1 MRKTFT
7 PAVLLLLLLL
17 SVVSGYAVPNKG
29 EVQGLPTKGLILF
42 MPFNG
47 NANDESGNGNHGK
60 VHGATLTLDRKG
72 NPNGAYHFGGYH
84 KKDYIKVPNS
94 PSLKLDKEITM
105 SIWVK
110 QPLVQ
115 GMDGYGYKKDGHSM
129 TLICKDGDRRGF
141 YWMQTNHIQDRD
153 QIIEFA
159 GTWTGKN
166 YGQVKSAPIHFS
178 ATKWKHYAVTYDLKR
193 RTAKLFYNGK
203 LISTKKYHHPDIFK
217 QANNYD
223 LYIGV
228 FGYVGLWFPF
238 EGELDDIRI
247 YNRAL
252 SDKEVKAIYTQDSPQ
267 NNTTPP
273 DPTPGDYSNYA
284 LKIHT
289 WKSGLNENN
298 LQYIAADG
306 SSSIVL
312 EVIGGKIPKGTMLT
326 INTNNN
332 NNYGTVYVADGS
344 IMGIQNMYLSKWKK
358 VKQSKINID
367 NKYIKFIAPDGLG
380 DTENNERLVVLTITF
395 PDSTKLTK
403 VIRLIRTPV
412 LFLHGKGSSKKAWKE
427 MCAYFNKSNLYKNKE
442 LKSHVV
448 PFNYKKFSEKGF
460 EENTN
465 KYRITKR
472 GINHILQQLIQ
483 QGVLVQKVDVVSH
496 SMGGVLTRTYLQSDY
511 YDNDIHRMITMAT
524 PHSGTQSANL
534 IYSLKEPMIKLAIKE
549 MVYSFG
555 LRIGQASLK
564 LLGIY
569 TIGNKYFFTK
579 ATENLRVNSVATNN
593 FLNNKKSLSKQAKV
607 PSFAVG
613 AATLMTKKVED
624 YTGIPTGIIIRI
636 FTKLACLKRFNLLFT
651 DFYRTTESLYNQL
664 FGSPH
669 DIIVPI
675 KSQLGGLSQEHYKV
689 FFDTWHSGIIEKNE
703 VSDYVLKLLQ
713 SPPDDPRWCHT
724 GWKPETLTVPPG
736 ILAYEDVGV
745 VKKIKPQDVLQSESS
760 FVRFVPDK
768 EEDNAVA
775 GKEYT
780 LNLEH
785 SSDVVEIDV
794 LVLGENYENLLNV
807 KNPTSPTNIKISIPD
822 SLIGDLH
829 IMTFGKTVDS
839 SAVVDNLL
847 LHLENPKVK
856 LESLSLEFANVEE
869 EMNDPEVLIDM
880 NISDWQQFSV
890 MGHFSDGSVR
900 EITDFPGIEFAT
912 VNNKIDVTEPG
923 IVFAKAEGIDTLK
936 VAYQGK
942 TAWKEFEITP
952 YELDLIVFPKNA
964 GEVDES
970 HNKLNED
977 GYELKTLTPNA
988 KDGYTFSGWFMDGD
1002 FVSYDEKMELP
1013 MIRPYQVVAYFEPKT
1028 GAAKIKGFAFPNPVK
1043 DNVTLSFDV
1052 VTPGVYTFELYQE
1065 IGQHLQTI
1073 NKKYYSEGTHTI
1085 EFNTQALAPGR
1096 YFCQILRQG
1105 VSLGEIAFVV
1115 TK

>member
-17 SVVSGYAVPNKG
+17 SVISGYAGPNKG

-115 GMDGYGYKKDGHSM
+115 GMDGYGYKKDGHGM
-129 TLICKDGDRRGF
+129 TLICKNGDDGGF
-141 YWMQTNHIQDRD
+141 YWIQYNEVSKKTQMIALGGNFSNTTTQHFDFNANRWKH
-153 QIIEFA
+153 FVV
-159 GTWTGKN
+159 THK
-166 YGQVKSAPIHFS
+166 VKSGL
-178 ATKWKHYAVTYDLKR
+178 TTYY
-193 RTAKLFYNGK
+193 YNGRRVLRKK
-203 LISTKKYHHPDIFK
+203 LKDDAIFSE
-217 QANNYD
+217 ANKRD
-223 LYIGV
+223 LYIGI
-228 FGYVGLWFPF
+228 FGDIWFPF

-252 SDKEVKAIYTQDSPQ
+252 SDKEVKALYTQDSPQ

-306 SSSIVL
+306 TSSIVL
-312 EVIGGKIPKGTMLT
+312 EVTGGKIPKGTMLT
-326 INTNNN
+326 VSTDILKSS
-332 NNYGTVYVADGS
+332 GIVYTAENITRRTS
-344 IMGIQNMYLSKWKK
+344 NIFNATWKQ
-358 VKQSKINID
+358 VNGLFTSLDQP
-367 NKYIKFIAPDGLG
+367 YIKFKAPYGIG
-380 DTENNERLVVLTITF
+380 NTEENERKITFIITF
-395 PDSTKLTK
+395 PDKTSLTK
-403 VIRLIRTPV
+403 TIKLIRPPV
-412 LFLHGKGSSKKAWKE
+412 LFVHGKGSSKKAWNE
-427 MCAYFNKSNLYKNKE
+427 MYKHFAKSNLYKSKNE
-442 LKSHVV
+442 I
-448 PFNYKKFSEKGF
+448 PFHFYAYDY
-460 EENTN
+460 N
-465 KYRITKR
+465 KYAEESFKDNTEKNRIVQR
-472 GINHILQQLIQ
+472 AINTVKTRLFL
-483 QGVLVQKVDVVSH
+483 QGVLVKKIDVIGH
-496 SMGGVLTRTYLQSDY
+496 SMGGILTRTYLQSKH
-511 YDNDIHRMITMAT
+511 YDDDINRMITIAT
-524 PHSGTQSANL
+524 PHSGSQVANLIFVAHKVLNDSIDSRTKNLSSQQRILIKTIANL
-534 IYSLKEPMIKLAIKE
+534 IYEHYAVTPA
-549 MVYSFG
+549 
-555 LRIGQASLK
+555 A
-564 LLGIY
+564 
-569 TIGNKYFFTK
+569 ND
-579 ATENLRVNSVATNN
+579 LRVNSIAYSYY
-593 FLNNKKSLSKQAKV
+593 LNHPYKIKTQNKV
-607 PSFAVG
+607 PSFAIG
-613 AATLMTKKVED
+613 ASVIPVVPIKN
-624 YTGIPTGIIIRI
+624 YTGNTIAKVTEILLNFG
-636 FTKLACLKRFNLLFT
+636 LNQEYNNLT
-651 DFYRTTESLYNQL
+651 AEQKINSL
-664 FGSPH
+664 FGGNN
-669 DIIVPI
+669 DLIVPI
-675 KSQLGGLSQEHYKV
+675 NSQLGGLGLDHSKV
-689 FFDTWHSGIIEKNE
+689 FVNTWHSGVIEKDE

-745 VKKIKPQDVLQSESS
+745 VKKIKPQNVLQSESS
-760 FVRFVPDK
+760 FVRFVLDK

-785 SSDVVEIDV
+785 SSDVVELDV
-794 LVLGENYENLLNV
+794 LVLGENYENLLNM

-829 IMTFGKTVDS
+829 IMAFGKTADS
-839 SAVVDNLL
+839 SVVVDNLL

-880 NISDWQQFSV
+880 NISDWQQFNV

-900 EITDFPGIEFAT
+900 EITDFSGIEFAT

-952 YELDLIVFPKNA
+952 YELDLIVFPENA

-1065 IGQHLQTI
+1065 LGEHLQTI
-1073 NKKYYSEGTHTI
+1073 NKKYFNEGTHTI
-1085 EFNTQALAPGR
+1085 EFNTQSLAPGR

>member
-94 PSLKLDKEITM
+94 PSLKLDNEITM

-273 DPTPGDYSNYA
+273 DPTPGDYSNYS

-306 SSSIVL
+306 TSSIVL
-312 EVIGGKIPKGTMLT
+312 EVTGGKIPKGTTLT
-326 INTNNN
+326 INSDDNKDF
-332 NNYGTVYVADGS
+332 GTVYLPNMS
-344 IMGIQNMYLSKWKK
+344 LIRPENMYNAKWTP
-358 VKQSKINID
+358 INKSIS
-367 NKYIKFIAPDGLG
+367 NLESSFIKYVAPAGLG
-380 DTENNERLVVLTITF
+380 DIKNNERIITFTITL
-395 PDSTKLTK
+395 PDNSKLTK
-403 VIRLIRTPV
+403 KIKLIRPPV
-412 LFLHGKGSSKKAWKE
+412 VFIHGKGSSKEAWNE
-427 MCAYFNKSNLYKNKE
+427 MYNHFAKSNLYKSKNE
-442 LKSHVV
+442 I
-448 PFNYKKFSEKGF
+448 PFHFYAYDY
-460 EENTN
+460 N
-465 KYRITKR
+465 KYAEESFKDNTEKNRIVQRAITTVKT
-472 GINHILQQLIQ
+472 GLTL
-483 QGVLVQKVDVVSH
+483 QGVLVKKVDVVGH
-496 SMGGVLTRTYLQSDY
+496 SMGGVLTRTYLQSKYY
-511 YDNDIHRMITMAT
+511 YDDIRRMITIST
-524 PHSGTQSANL
+524 PHSGSQGANVAD
-534 IYSLKEPMIKLAIKE
+534 IADFSPPFK
-549 MVYSFG
+549 G
-555 LRIGQASLK
+555 LLWTVKQ
-564 LLGIY
+564 
-569 TIGNKYFFTK
+569 TIGVDFLSK
-579 ATENLRVNSVATNN
+579 ATKDLRVDSWATRQY
-593 FLNNKKSLSKQAKV
+593 LNGKEALEKQKIV
-607 PSFAVG
+607 PSFAI
-613 AATLMTKKVED
+613 AAQLDWFSAPKFMSAVHLKILELVNFFLLQQIKPFVDHVREIHEGTPEHLID
-624 YTGIPTGIIIRI
+624 YIYGGPNDGVVAT
-636 FTKLACLKRFNLLFT
+636 
-651 DFYRTTESLYNQL
+651 
-664 FGSPH
+664 
-669 DIIVPI
+669 
-675 KSQLGGLSQEHYKV
+675 KSQLGGHSEDHHTV
-689 FFDTWHSGIIEKNE
+689 FKNACHLDVTE
-703 VSDYVLKLLQ
+703 NMNVIASVLKLLQ
-713 SPPDDPRWCHT
+713 TPKSDKAWCHT
-724 GWKPETLTVPPG
+724 GWKPLKLNPIPWAMDHKG
-736 ILAYEDVGV
+736 
-745 VKKIKPQDVLQSESS
+745 KIKEKLQSESS

-785 SSDVVEIDV
+785 SSDVVELDV
-794 LVLGENYENLLNV
+794 LVLGENYENLLNM

-829 IMTFGKTVDS
+829 IMAFGKTADS
-839 SAVVDNLL
+839 SVVVDNLL
-847 LHLENPKVK
+847 LHLKNHKIELENI
-856 LESLSLEFANVEE
+856 SLEFPNTQKIITHTNVPLHLKVSELE
-869 EMNDPEVLIDM
+869 
-880 NISDWQQFSV
+880 QFSV
-890 MGHFSDGSVR
+890 MGHFNDGSVR
-900 EITDFPGIEFAT
+900 EITDFPGVEFT
-912 VNNKIDVTEPG
+912 LSNNNVHIKKPGVLLAKKQGTEKLVVTYKEKSVSQKINISPH
-923 IVFAKAEGIDTLK
+923 TLEL
-936 VAYQGK
+936 VA
-942 TAWKEFEITP
+942 
-952 YELDLIVFPKNA
+952 FPKNS
-964 GEVDES
+964 GIVGISDVQINSDSVEV
-970 HNKLNED
+970 
-977 GYELKTLTPNA
+977 KTLLPLAA
-988 KDGYTFSGWFMDGD
+988 KDYTFSGWFMDGE
-1002 FVSYDEKMELP
+1002 FVSYDKKLELP

-1065 IGQHLQTI
+1065 LGEHLQTI
-1073 NKKYYSEGTHTI
+1073 NKKYFNEGTHTI